1 VKITLA
7 AGVIIYYKRVAK
19 QRKLKGKMKMNTIEK
34 NGKTATVRNMS
45 ADGSVRVF
53 FENDRRTKNYKTQ
66 ASADCAVAKYF
77 SA

>member
-1 VKITLA
+1 
-7 AGVIIYYKRVAK
+7 
-19 QRKLKGKMKMNTIEK
+19 MKMNTIEK